1 MLYLRAREF
10 DRRLQKK
17 SKIEFLFPHK
27 QQNVGEKEQARPIS
41 HSFPEPPSRA
51 RPISL
56 PLSLSLCCVVRVVNF
71 SSPSRLMRRVTRAKR
86 EEKTTQSLLSFFVAK
101 NAEWIFRV

>member
-27 QQNVGEKEQARPIS
+27 QQNDGEKELPWKKC
-41 HSFPEPPSRA
+41 ERA

-56 PLSLSLCCVVRVVNF
+56 PLSLSLC
-71 SSPSRLMRRVTRAKR
+71 
-86 EEKTTQSLLSFFVAK
+86 VALC
-101 NAEWIFRV
+101 AS